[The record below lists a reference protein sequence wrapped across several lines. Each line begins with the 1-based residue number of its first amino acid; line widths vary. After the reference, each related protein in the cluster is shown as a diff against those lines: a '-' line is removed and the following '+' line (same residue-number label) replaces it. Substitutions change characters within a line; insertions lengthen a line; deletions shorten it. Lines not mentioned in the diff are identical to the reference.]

1 MIINLPK
8 LGPVRFKDNLSQEE
22 FQTELNRL
30 STKYEF
36 ELPKTDYGLL
46 GSFTKGVS
54 RGATRMSETFGDV
67 LPALGAS
74 ALGFDDYAKR
84 QMGEAAATEAQL
96 ARENPAQFDSY
107 KQVKGVGD
115 AAKYALETLGE
126 VTPDILGMIASGG
139 VGSTIAKKGATK
151 LAEKELASITPG
163 LLESGSSQAELAQV
177 ASRVGAESLAKKQA
191 QGQGVG
197 VYLGSFAMNTPEVF
211 QSIYQDSGQLA
222 PGAAL
227 LFGSVSSALDSVL
240 PASVLRT
247 LTAPEKA
254 AITGKILEQ
263 SGMRPGLVKNITK
276 SAFKSAGIEGLT
288 EGAQEAI
295 NIAAEGF
302 VNENREMWTN
312 KDFNRIVESSV
323 RGAVAG
329 STFGGAQGAV
339 ESSRAKSA
347 EEQAQQQQQ
356 QQQLDTINA
365 ERQRQAGIASQAQAD
380 LAAQQQAAQQRSRAN
395 LPMDLPGFEAPVGPT
410 MPEATAAE
418 PNLPAGQVVEPAL
431 QPQTESLFGA
441 TGRPTPEATASVKL
455 AAQQQAQAEKD
466 AKQAEKD
473 ADAAQKAAIEEL
485 APKSFDIMQ
494 NVRMQGSGLSVTS
507 PLQDLIN
514 QATNFG
520 PKVKSPTKVK
530 QEATAEE
537 VATEEVN
544 PNLTSDQTWKDLG
557 VGHSATFRKNGILN
571 NLDIT
576 KQEDVDKIHQVLGA
590 YLESPKLSGKLA
602 ESVDKFKQG
611 LPAPT
616 APVSK
621 EVIKPTEKPVEK
633 EEAVT
638 EEVITGNKP
647 LSADKVMETTEAPL
661 TKEEVPSLVA
671 GFISQQV
678 RDSVTT
684 DLDNEGVA
692 KGATGRRELEQV
704 EASNI
709 QKNINKKALLNNVVE
724 PLRAVNLLREVLD
737 LQAIAKG
744 EKPDTTRDARIAE
757 LEKVIAGFG
766 PDLQNVYE
774 QFKTATK
781 EQRNNF
787 FDGVNTQARETLADL
802 ITEAREKV
810 YPKSKTK
817 RVLIPEDSDK
827 SNVSEL
833 VDKRKR
839 ELGIKETKD
848 VTFAEAADKL
858 KAEIDKF
865 IGKAGRAYM
874 VEETPP
880 EILKALTQL
889 IEVMVRD
896 GIRSLK
902 DATARIRSEFGENVF
917 RTVAKKDIAKLF
929 NEQMKASKVDSV
941 KEQEKKAKAT
951 IDAPAEVYE
960 SLPEG
965 SPKVYDAALN
975 AYSNTSDTVQK
986 RMLDL
991 WGINDL
997 IDVFG
1002 KKFPSL
1008 KNMLVAL
1015 ERRAS
1020 VNDSYRDKVAKI
1032 VNDGSKLLN
1041 TLSPEE
1047 TKRFN
1052 ETVLEVSRLNLD
1064 PRKATD
1070 ANYPAV
1076 KRFMALPEVQRNYA
1090 IKLVEQYEAY
1100 SKEYLDLL
1108 VNQIPQKNN
1117 REYLTNVEKMRNEF
1131 ETKRIPFY
1139 FPLLRSGDY
1148 WVSYKDTNGERV
1160 VFARESKREA
1170 EKLVQ
1175 DIQKAGGKEISQYTK
1190 LDQINFN
1197 TAPPTGF
1204 IANVISNLKDAKVS
1218 DEVINGV
1225 YRSYLDLFPAQSLKQ
1240 QFQNRKGDLG
1250 YDTDIVQGFAQV
1262 GSRMAQQLANMQFAP
1277 DIGNAIKD
1285 MQVVYEKDSSMEN
1298 RNILDTVMKRER
1310 FLLNPVA
1317 EPWAS
1322 ALSHL
1327 SYAQYILGNVSSA
1340 VVNISQL
1347 PIVVYSL
1354 LGGKYGWGNASSAMI
1369 TAFKMYSK
1377 GGWDN
1382 NAEFMP
1388 DWTFGA
1394 NAKGE
1399 YAELYKQALDRSAIR
1414 RGVGYEL
1421 TEARKAKVSDY
1432 SGKVA
1437 KAEHFLGYLFQ
1448 NSERFNREITLIA
1461 AYDLARKAGKT
1472 QQEAIEDALKINIDA
1487 HSHALSEAGPALFQQ
1502 GWGKVAFTFKRFAQA
1517 QIALLMK
1524 LATKAYKGEDAE
1536 TRRIARRQI
1545 TGVFGM
1551 AYLFAGVQGMPL
1563 YGAAN
1568 LVASAVNAALGDDD
1582 EPFDADES
1590 VRSAIGDLGYK
1601 GPINQLLNVDI
1612 ASRTGFNG
1620 MIWRDDPRRLA
1631 EVGPLQYAV
1640 ERFAGPAFS
1649 IGVNYQRAISQMN
1662 KGQTERAIET
1672 AMPSFIKNGMKG
1684 IRYASEGALNS
1695 KGVPIVD
1702 DVSTYN
1708 AFMQVLGFT
1717 PADLSEAYAR
1727 AGSMKAAEKYI
1738 TDRRHALLDGMYL
1751 AKNNGDSDDVADIQ
1765 EKIYNF
1771 NAIHPEPGIRIDA
1784 STIKKSEAGR
1794 DQAMKES
1801 VDGVRITPKLKHYIV
1816 DNYGS

>member
-1 MIINLPK
+1 
-8 LGPVRFKDNLSQEE
+8 
-22 FQTELNRL
+22 
-30 STKYEF
+30 
-36 ELPKTDYGLL
+36 
-46 GSFTKGVS
+46 
-54 RGATRMSETFGDV
+54 
-67 LPALGAS
+67 
-74 ALGFDDYAKR
+74 
-84 QMGEAAATEAQL
+84 
-96 ARENPAQFDSY
+96 
-107 KQVKGVGD
+107 
-115 AAKYALETLGE
+115 
-126 VTPDILGMIASGG
+126 
-139 VGSTIAKKGATK
+139 
-151 LAEKELASITPG
+151 
-163 LLESGSSQAELAQV
+163 
-177 ASRVGAESLAKKQA
+177 
-191 QGQGVG
+191 
-197 VYLGSFAMNTPEVF
+197 
-211 QSIYQDSGQLA
+211 
-222 PGAAL
+222 
-227 LFGSVSSALDSVL
+227 
-240 PASVLRT
+240 
-247 LTAPEKA
+247 
-254 AITGKILEQ
+254 
-263 SGMRPGLVKNITK
+263 
-276 SAFKSAGIEGLT
+276 
-288 EGAQEAI
+288 
-295 NIAAEGF
+295 
-302 VNENREMWTN
+302 
-312 KDFNRIVESSV
+312 
-323 RGAVAG
+323 
-329 STFGGAQGAV
+329 
-339 ESSRAKSA
+339 
-347 EEQAQQQQQ
+347 
-356 QQQLDTINA
+356 
-365 ERQRQAGIASQAQAD
+365 
-380 LAAQQQAAQQRSRAN
+380 
-395 LPMDLPGFEAPVGPT
+395 
-410 MPEATAAE
+410 
-418 PNLPAGQVVEPAL
+418 
-431 QPQTESLFGA
+431 
-441 TGRPTPEATASVKL
+441 
-455 AAQQQAQAEKD
+455 
-466 AKQAEKD
+466 
-473 ADAAQKAAIEEL
+473 
-485 APKSFDIMQ
+485 
-494 NVRMQGSGLSVTS
+494 
-507 PLQDLIN
+507 
-514 QATNFG
+514 
-520 PKVKSPTKVK
+520 
-530 QEATAEE
+530 
-537 VATEEVN
+537 
-544 PNLTSDQTWKDLG
+544 
-557 VGHSATFRKNGILN
+557 
-571 NLDIT
+571 
-576 KQEDVDKIHQVLGA
+576 
-590 YLESPKLSGKLA
+590 
-602 ESVDKFKQG
+602 
-611 LPAPT
+611 
-616 APVSK
+616 
-621 EVIKPTEKPVEK
+621 
-633 EEAVT
+633 
-638 EEVITGNKP
+638 
-647 LSADKVMETTEAPL
+647 METTEAPL

-704 EASNI
+704 EASHI

-744 EKPDTTRDARIAE
+744 EKPNKERDERIAE

-817 RVLIPEDSDK
+817 RVFIPEDSDK
-827 SNVSEL
+827 NNVSKL

-865 IGKAGRAYM
+865 IGKAGRAYL

-917 RTVAKKDIAKLF
+917 RTIVKKDIAKLF
-929 NEQMKASKVDSV
+929 NEQMKAMKV
-941 KEQEKKAKAT
+941 ETANTKAKAN
-951 IDAPAEVYE
+951 INAPAEVYE

-975 AYSNTSDTVQK
+975 AYSNAKDTMQK

-1008 KNMLVAL
+1008 KNMLIAL
-1015 ERRAS
+1015 ERRAAVS
-1020 VNDSYRDKVAKI
+1020 DSYRDKVAKL
-1032 VNDGSKLLN
+1032 VNDGGKLLN

-1047 TKRFN
+1047 AKRFN

-1064 PRKATD
+1064 PRKASD

-1090 IKLVEQYEAY
+1090 IKLVEQYETY
-1100 SKEYLDLL
+1100 SKKYLDLL
-1108 VNQIPQKNN
+1108 INQIPQKNN

-1170 EKLVQ
+1170 EKLAQ
-1175 DIQKAGGKEISQYTK
+1175 DIQRAGGKEISQYTK

-1197 TAPPTGF
+1197 TTPPTGF
-1204 IANVISNLKDAKVS
+1204 IANIISNLKDAKVS

-1285 MQVVYEKDSSMEN
+1285 MQTVYEKDSSMEN

-1354 LGGKYGWGNASSAMI
+1354 LGGKYGWGNAFNAMT
-1369 TAFKMYSK
+1369 TALKMYSK
-1377 GGWDN
+1377 GGWDS

-1421 TEARKAKVSDY
+1421 TEARKVKVSDY

-1461 AYDLARKAGKT
+1461 AYDLARKAGKN
-1472 QQEAIEDALKINIDA
+1472 QQEAIEDALKVNIDA

-1517 QIALLMK
+1517 QIALLIK
-1524 LATKAYKGEDAE
+1524 LANKAYKGEDAE
-1536 TRRIARRQI
+1536 TRSIARKQI

-1568 LVASAVNAALGDDD
+1568 LLASALNAVLGDDD

-1590 VRSAIGDLGYK
+1590 VRSAVGDLGYK
-1601 GPINQLLNVDI
+1601 GPINQLLNIDI

-1649 IGVNYQRAISQMN
+1649 IGVSYQRAIDQMN

-1702 DVSTYN
+1702 DISTYN

-1717 PADLSEAYAR
+1717 PANLSEAYAR
-1727 AGSMKAAEKYI
+1727 AGSMKEAEKFI
-1738 TDRRHALLDGMYL
+1738 TSRRDALLDGMYL
-1751 AKNNGDSDDVADIQ
+1751 AKTNGDSDDIADMQ

-1771 NAIHPEPGIRIDA
+1771 NAVHPEPGVRIDA

-1794 DQAMKES
+1794 DRAIKES